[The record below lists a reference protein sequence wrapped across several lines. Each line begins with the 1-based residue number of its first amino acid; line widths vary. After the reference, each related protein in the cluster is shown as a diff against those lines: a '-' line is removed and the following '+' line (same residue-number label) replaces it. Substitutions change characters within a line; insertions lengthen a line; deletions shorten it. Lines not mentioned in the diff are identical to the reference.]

1 LVQNLTKSFGALKAV
16 NDLTLSIKKNE
27 VFTLLG
33 HNGAG
38 KTTAIQMMTGI
49 LRPTSGEVLIYGNP
63 VSTELDTVQQNLGLC

>member
-1 LVQNLTKSFGALKAV
+1 M

-63 VSTELDTVQQNLGLC
+63 VSTELDSVQQNLGLC